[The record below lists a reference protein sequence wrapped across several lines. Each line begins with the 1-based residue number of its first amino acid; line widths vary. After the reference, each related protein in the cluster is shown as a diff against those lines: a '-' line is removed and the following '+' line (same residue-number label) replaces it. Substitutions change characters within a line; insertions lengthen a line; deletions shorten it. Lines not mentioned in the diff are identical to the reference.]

1 MVEQAFHPLRAMRE
15 HGKYSSR
22 GAVQCQF
29 FWHYTVIGFD
39 GLPQSFPV
47 SPTDWF
53 NPKGVAETTSSL
65 SPSVSDVP
73 PPLAPVPSL
82 SGRGPSIS
90 GSSAE
95 SASDGTLDAPCF
107 SRWRKPTPSP
117 VASIALASCTLSC
130 FGGPVGGA
138 CRMPARFRLSRKL
151 AFSGWGAP
159 SRSLSLCE
167 SSASRVG
174 FVAPLAFGGAESSP
188 LRVGFVLSRSLSRG
202 ESSPSRV
209 GAIGSRSLSLCESS
223 RPRVEDCVP
232 LVFGVVESSR
242 CGLGGCLIALS
253 RAR

>member
-82 SGRGPSIS
+82 SGRGPSFS

-138 CRMPARFRLSRKL
+138 CRMPARFRRGRKLAVAGRVRAVPLASASRKL
-151 AFSGWGAP
+151 GLAGRGSGFRSFSTLP
-159 SRSLSLCE
+159 KT
-167 SSASRVG
+167 
-174 FVAPLAFGGAESSP
+174 
-188 LRVGFVLSRSLSRG
+188 
-202 ESSPSRV
+202 
-209 GAIGSRSLSLCESS
+209 
-223 RPRVEDCVP
+223 
-232 LVFGVVESSR
+232 R
-242 CGLGGCLIALS
+242 CLGLGAAWRSILS
-253 RAR
+253 QRVRRSFRKGLA